1 MNKLVTLSGINVMG
15 SLRRLARGESIIF
28 PNTILETTIRVSAVR
43 LKNNTGLVYK
53 VNRQKN
59 GCHIVT
65 RIS

>member
-15 SLRRLARGESIIF
+15 SLRRLARGESVIF

-43 LKNNTGLVYK
+43 LKNNTGIVYK

-59 GCHIVT
+59 GSHIVT